1 MNETEKFD
9 PFSSQKLS
17 MNSTDAIISN
27 LHSSTLT
34 VPELSNDHSNESHC
48 QYIGY
53 SYPKKDD
60 PIESGYST
68 PLKSCSLTKKTVY
81 EVVV

>member
-1 MNETEKFD
+1 MNETDKFD

-17 MNSTDAIISN
+17 MHSTDPMLSN

-34 VPELSNDHSNESHC
+34 VPELSNESHC

-68 PLKSCSLTKKTVY
+68 PLKGCSLTKKTVY